1 MTGFNALRDLE
12 IGATLI
18 AGGWALNRWAS
29 RLPTPATESLSDEPL
44 LTSGNDDDESS

>member
-29 RLPTPATESLSDEPL
+29 RLSEPATESASDVPL
-44 LTSGNDDDESS
+44 QASGSDDDASS

>member
-12 IGATLI
+12 IGASMI

-29 RLPTPATESLSDEPL
+29 RTPKPAVEGAVDVSPQ
-44 LTSGNDDDESS
+44 GDDSAL